1 MGLVTKSAPP
11 KAPTRADRQRERTR
25 RRLVDTARVLIAE
38 RGVAGL
44 RIHEITDRAD
54 VALGSFYNHF
64 ATKEELVEA
73 VVGESLAEL
82 AAATVPT
89 ADADIDPA
97 EVVAGA
103 VLRFM
108 RLPAL
113 DADFA
118 RLVVNLHHADVLFAT
133 AVYPYARLAVERGI
147 DTGRFVVA
155 DTEVTVTATVG
166 GALALIRETLE
177 GRHEPS
183 NVEQAFPLHVLASM
197 GVTGA
202 DAAKA
207 LKSAMAREQAIEKAR
222 QKAG

>member
-1 MGLVTKSAPP
+1 VTKSTPP
-11 KAPTRADRQRERTR
+11 PTQTRADRQRERTR
-25 RRLVDTARVLIAE
+25 RKLVDTARALIAE

-44 RIHEITDRAD
+44 RIHEITERAD

-64 ATKEELVEA
+64 ATKEALVEA
-73 VVGESLAEL
+73 VVGESLSEL

-89 ADADIDPA
+89 GDADIDPA

-113 DADFA
+113 APDFA

-133 AVYPYARLAVERGI
+133 AVYPYARLAVERGV
-147 DTGRFVVA
+147 DTGRFVVS
-155 DTEVTVTATVG
+155 DIEVTVTAAVG
-166 GALALIRETLE
+166 GALALIRESLE
-177 GRHEPS
+177 GRHQP
-183 NVEQAFPLHVLASM
+183 ATHVLASM

-202 DAAKA
+202 DAAKV
-207 LKSAMAREQAIEKAR
+207 LKSAMAREQAVEKAR
-222 QKAG
+222 QKVG